1 MLTIPE
7 EMTCFMPRL
16 RLAAPA
22 LALAAVLFLAAPAF
36 SQQAPIDVS
45 PSGVAYA
52 HGKGWLTT
60 LFGQQPLPVQP
71 LHLSNSQLLYSL
83 IKDGK
88 LQLTL
93 DDAIALALENNL
105 DIAIQRLNLPLADA
119 DILRARAGAP
129 LHGVSTGIV
138 QGTLG
143 GATSTTTSTT
153 GAVTATGAGATGGAP
168 GGTSA
173 AAGGAA
179 TGTAGVVTS
188 ELGAGPPIP
197 ALEPFF
203 SSGLSISS
211 QTTPESITFIT
222 GTTQLITHTGTA
234 DFSYNQGFLTGTA
247 LSVGFTNSR
256 TSSNNA
262 RSLFNP
268 TLNSGLTVSLT
279 QPLLAGFG
287 TSINGRNITIAKTD
301 REISQVSFREQV
313 ESTVSQIEDI
323 YWSVVSAKDAVA
335 VAQDTLN
342 LANTILE
349 QNKKQVQIGTL
360 APIAV
365 TQEEATVATDQQNLI
380 VAQTNYEYQQ
390 LLLLNAVSKN
400 LEDPRLNNLAVVPLT
415 PINISA
421 QEPVE
426 PVQDLIHQAL
436 EYRPELAISRM
447 NISNQE
453 ISYKAIKNE
462 LLPTLDLIGTYG
474 ATGLAGAFNPAAA
487 TGPFGTSPGTVSG
500 LTGGY
505 STAFNQTFTNAYPTY
520 TVGFSLQIPIF
531 NRSGQA
537 DAISAQ
543 LQLQQSRLQQQQQT
557 NEIIIEVRNAQ
568 FTLEQDRA
576 AVLAANKAVTL
587 QQQTLDAARKE
598 FQLGATTITTVITD
612 QNALATAESN
622 RVTAL
627 TNYEDAKV
635 NLDQLTGRTL
645 IANRISIRDAEN
657 GTISQMP
664 QARQ

>member
-1 MLTIPE
+1 
-7 EMTCFMPRL
+7 MTCFMPRL

-22 LALAAVLFLAAPAF
+22 LACAALLCLAAPAF
-36 SQQAPIDVS
+36 AQQAPIDVN

-52 HGKGWLTT
+52 HGRGWLTT

-83 IKDGK
+83 IQDGK

-143 GATSTTTSTT
+143 GATATTTSAT

-173 AAGGAA
+173 GAGGAA

-188 ELGAGPPIP
+188 ELGAGPPVP

-203 SSGLSISS
+203 SSDLSISS

-234 DFSYNQGFLTGTA
+234 NFSYNQGFLTGTA
-247 LSVGFTNSR
+247 LSVGFSNSR

-301 REISQVSFREQV
+301 REISQVAFREQV

-342 LANTILE
+342 LANTILQ
-349 QNKKQVQIGTL
+349 QNQKQVQIGTL

-400 LEDPRLNNLAVVPLT
+400 LEDPRLDHIAVVPLT
-415 PINISA
+415 AINVSA
-421 QEPVE
+421 EEPVQ

-436 EYRPELAISRM
+436 QHRPELAISRM

-462 LLPTLDLIGTYG
+462 LLPTLDLIGAYG

-487 TGPFGTSPGTVSG
+487 TGPFGTSPGTVGG

-505 STAFNQTFTNAYPTY
+505 PTAFNQTFTNAYPTY
-520 TVGFSLQIPIF
+520 TVGLSLQIPIF

-622 RVTAL
+622 RITAL
-627 TNYEDAKV
+627 ANYEDAKV

-664 QARQ
+664 QARE